1 MRFGPFSAIFC
12 CLVTTAC
19 TYDYS
24 AGDTQQAAG
33 AQVVYS
39 IEPAQIAG
47 GRYDPAT
54 DTFIPAQT
62 RSSGGPVPAPVT
74 QPVLAASSTPQAT
87 PAAVSFAA
95 PSNGSGIVSDMRNIS
110 AFCLN
115 YIENGQS
122 VGTLLGAGF
131 AAKGRTYKK
140 SYNASI
146 IGGTQ
151 PVISVDPR
159 QTRSG
164 ASCSAQFG
172 IIGRNDGYA
181 LIDEARRSIV
191 ARGYSPVTVQ
201 SSRGTETVYQNG
213 NTVVRIGGSVS
224 SGYGSYSTFV
234 YFERQN

>member
-12 CLVTTAC
+12 CLVSTAC
-19 TYDYS
+19 SYDYS
-24 AGDTQQAAG
+24 AGNTQQVAEE
-33 AQVVYS
+33 QLVYS
-39 IEPAQIAG
+39 TEPAQIAG

-62 RSSGGPVPAPVT
+62 RSSGAPVLVPVT
-74 QPVLAASSTPQAT
+74 QPALAASSTPETA
-87 PAAVSFAA
+87 PAAVTFSA
-95 PSNGSGIVSDMRNIS
+95 PSYGSGIVGDMRNIS

-115 YIENGQS
+115 YIETGHS

-131 AAKGRTYKK
+131 SAKGRTYKK

-146 IGGTQ
+146 IGGTK

-191 ARGYSPVTVQ
+191 ARGYSPVKVQ
-201 SSRGTETVYQNG
+201 SSRGTKTAYQNG
-213 NTVVRIGGSVS
+213 NTVVRIGGRVS